1 MPKQHF
7 WPLVSHLGGEP
18 KQVAAAAD
26 VGGGEG
32 VAGLVEVAVANAG
45 PLEGVE
51 PGFLPDGVGP
61 GPGLVEL
68 GVVKDILPPH
78 EGEALLAGQRR
89 QRLAGQF
96 DGASPGPGLGGLD
109 DSNHFGARYLHG
121 VTDPVD
127 GLPAKG
133 AQLGR
138 PHPGC
143 EREGEQ
149 VGPLLIDAVGC
160 REDGGH
166 FLRGEGVNVLGSLFG
181 N

>member
-7 WPLVSHLGGEP
+7 RPLVPHLGGEP

-26 VGGGEG
+26 VGSGEG
-32 VAGLVEVAVANAG
+32 VAGLIEVAVANAG

-68 GVVKDILPPH
+68 GVVKNILPPH

-89 QRLAGQF
+89 QRLAGQL

-109 DSNHFGARYLHG
+109 DPDHFGARHLHG

-127 GLPAKG
+127 LLPAQG
-133 AQLGR
+133 AQL
-138 PHPGC
+138 
-143 EREGEQ
+143 
-149 VGPLLIDAVGC
+149 
-160 REDGGH
+160 
-166 FLRGEGVNVLGSLFG
+166 
-181 N
+181 